1 MATALRRSPP
11 PRGPIRRARSIGRRK
26 PNPAPVRALP
36 WRWRRRRGKLLQIE
50 EGGGGG
56 AEIWTRL
63 TCGPRA
69 FRRSRQMA
77 WALLL
82 WINLDVGRSWQDWA
96 LFAFVWSRDNAGLVD
111 ERRET
116 RDIRACFLRAQTPK
130 FCFRRVGF
138 WSEIVEQVYTL
149 LYLSSLFYDSTL
161 PSFA

>member
-1 MATALRRSPP
+1 MAAAAAGDGLRSRNCRTRTSKPYRRQQGTPRVEIDRDQLAPEKWRKRIKQKQRAQNRTHMATALRRSPP

-56 AEIWTRL
+56 AKIWTRL

-96 LFAFVWSRDNAGLVD
+96 LFAFV
-111 ERRET
+111 
-116 RDIRACFLRAQTPK
+116 
-130 FCFRRVGF
+130 
-138 WSEIVEQVYTL
+138 
-149 LYLSSLFYDSTL
+149 
-161 PSFA
+161 